1 MIQPKATNKK
11 KRLVITGSEGLIG
24 RHLASYF
31 KKNYEVLSLDLKLGH
46 DFTDPAFVE
55 KWFKENRNLYGI
67 IICHAHNPI
76 AAADATKV
84 EPVDVPLEELRD
96 YLEVNTVS
104 AFNVCCHFIKNNKT
118 GVIINISSLYGSV
131 SPKHTIYTDFAKPI
145 GYSISKA
152 GVVIMSKYLATYYA
166 PDIRVNTVVLGG
178 VLGRIYDQGFVNKY
192 SAHTPMKRL
201 MTLDEVPP
209 VFDFLLNEK
218 STYVTGAEFYVDGGW
233 TAW

>member
-1 MIQPKATNKK
+1 MLPK

-24 RHLASYF
+24 TKLVEYF
-31 KKNYEVLSLDLKLGH
+31 SPHYEVLRLDLQLGH
-46 DFTDPAFVE
+46 DFTDEPFVAQ
-55 KWFKENRNLYGI
+55 WFKENRNLYGI

-76 AAADATKV
+76 AAANTSKI
-84 EPVDVPLEELRD
+84 EPIDMPLEELRD
-96 YLEVNTVS
+96 FLEVNTVS
-104 AFNVCCHFIKNNKT
+104 AFNVCRHFIKNNKT

-131 SPKHTIYTDFAKPI
+131 SPKHMLYTDFTKPI

-166 PDIRVNTVVLGG
+166 PDIRINTVVLGG
-178 VLGRIYDQGFVNKY
+178 VAGRVYDQGFVDKY

-201 MTLDEVPP
+201 MNLDEVPP
-209 VFDFLLNEK
+209 VFEFLLNEK
-218 STYVTGAEFYVDGGW
+218 SSYVTGAEFYVDGGW